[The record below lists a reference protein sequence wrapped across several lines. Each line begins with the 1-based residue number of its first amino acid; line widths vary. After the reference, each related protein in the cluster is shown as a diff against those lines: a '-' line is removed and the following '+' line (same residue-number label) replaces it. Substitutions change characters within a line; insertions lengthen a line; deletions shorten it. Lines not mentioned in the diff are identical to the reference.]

1 MITTLR
7 HYSSRLFVSGLLI
20 LLITGCTATGMT
32 RGTPEE
38 RRQAIQSM
46 RQEVLNELYSIRP
59 DTRAQLAAASG
70 YAVFSNA
77 NINLI
82 LASFGGGIGV
92 VRSNDQNSDTYM
104 RMGEVGIG
112 IGAGVKDFRAIFVF
126 HDAEALDRF
135 MDVGL
140 AVGGQADAAAKAG
153 DLGGAVGG
161 EAIVDNVTVY
171 QLTQSGLALQAT
183 VKGTRYWRDGDL
195 N

>member
-1 MITTLR
+1 MNTKTVNKLAA
-7 HYSSRLFVSGLLI
+7 LLTASI
-20 LLITGCTATGMT
+20 LLLTLASCSSTGMT
-32 RGTPEE
+32 RGTPNE
-38 RRQAIQSM
+38 RRQAIQEM
-46 RQEVLNELYSIRP
+46 RQEVLAELYSIKP
-59 DTRAQLAAASG
+59 DTRAQIGAASG

-92 VRSNDQNSDTYM
+92 VRSNADGTDTYM

-112 IGAGVKDFRAIFVF
+112 IGAGVKDFRAVFVF
-126 HDAEALDRF
+126 HNEDALARF

-140 AVGGQADAAAKAG
+140 SVGGQADAAAKAG
-153 DLGGAVGG
+153 DLGGALSG

-183 VKGTRYWRDGDL
+183 IKGTRYWQDGDL